1 MPTNLIPGNAV
12 IGQAGGPT
20 AVINQSLV
28 GVIQGLL
35 SARAGIDP
43 ATGRS
48 AATLGQGA
56 IHATSSPIKRVLG
69 MRHGVR
75 GLVKSDFFDF
85 TDIDHERLE
94 RLARTP
100 SAALGSTRDKP
111 DAEYCQRIFEACRQ
125 NDIRYFFYIGGND
138 SSDTCRLVNETAKAT
153 GYELRCF
160 HIPKTVDNDLMEN
173 DHCPGFPSAA
183 RFVAMACMADFMDN
197 ISLPGIK
204 INVVMGRHAG
214 FLTAA
219 SALARRADRIDPST
233 DGPQLIYLPEVP
245 FDMDRFVADVEHWYA
260 KKGRCHIAVSEGIQD
275 KDHTP
280 IAAKLFE
287 GETDAHGNVQ
297 LSGTGALGDALAEF
311 LKKKLTPAGGKTPR
325 VRADTFGYIQRCFP
339 DASPVDAREARAAGR
354 EAARLA
360 LSGDLD
366 GSIAIVRTSPIEP
379 GALYAAG
386 LKRVELSAIAAKTR
400 VMPPEFIEGHN
411 NVSRKF
417 LDYCR
422 PLVGEMAVL
431 ERL

>member
-1 MPTNLIPGNAV
+1 MPNPLIPGNAV

-28 GVIQGLL
+28 GVVQGLL
-35 SARAGIDP
+35 AARAGVD
-43 ATGRS
+43 AQTGQAVAS
-48 AATLGQGA
+48 A
-56 IHATSSPIKRVLG
+56 SPIRKILG

-75 GLVKSDFFDF
+75 GLVKGDFFEF
-85 TDIDHERLE
+85 TDIDRDRLE
-94 RLARTP
+94 RIARTP

-111 DAEYCQRIFEACRQ
+111 DAEYCQRIFEACKQ
-125 NDIRYFFYIGGND
+125 HEVRYFFYIGGND
-138 SSDTCRLVNETAKAT
+138 SSDTCRLVNETARSA

-160 HIPKTVDNDLMEN
+160 HIPKTVDNDLMGS

-219 SALARRADRIDPST
+219 SALARRADRLESST
-233 DGPQLIYLPEVP
+233 DGPQLIYLPEVA
-245 FDMDRFVADVEHWYA
+245 FDMDRFVGDVESCYA

-287 GETDAHGNVQ
+287 GETDAHGNMQ
-297 LSGTGALGDALAEF
+297 LSGTGALGDALAEY
-311 LKKKLTPAGGKTPR
+311 LKKRLTPAGGKPPR

-339 DASPVDAREARAAGR
+339 DCSPLDAREARAAGR

-360 LSGDLD
+360 TSGDLD
-366 GSIAIVRTSPIEP
+366 GSVAIVRTSPIEP
-379 GALYAAG
+379 GALYAAR
-386 LKRVELSAIAAKTR
+386 LERIDLSVVAAKTR
-400 VMPPEFIEGHN
+400 HMPAEFIEGHN

-422 PLVGEMAVL
+422 PLVGELPVL